1 MFAVTMSGNTRLTIV
16 IFEQQRIIRVD
27 PGASFIGR
35 TVHKEVFIDYEK
47 LESTIDCS
55 FRSFRMSLLPTTVPS
70 SCATLDLIGAPGSSR
85 DFSVRRCRVFLVQLF
100 GKDPT
105 ATGSRCEN

>member
-1 MFAVTMSGNTRLTIV
+1 V
-16 IFEQQRIIRVD
+16 IFEQQRIIRVH

-47 LESTIDCS
+47 LESTIECS
-55 FRSFRMSLLPTTVPS
+55 FRSFRMSVLPTTVPS